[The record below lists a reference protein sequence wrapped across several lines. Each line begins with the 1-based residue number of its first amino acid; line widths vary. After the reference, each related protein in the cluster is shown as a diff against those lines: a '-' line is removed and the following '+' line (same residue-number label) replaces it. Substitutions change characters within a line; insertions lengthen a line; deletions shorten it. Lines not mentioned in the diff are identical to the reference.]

1 MSFHREVSKQNAWAA
16 IGMLFV
22 LLLACS
28 EVVNL
33 KTEGVAQKLVVYGRI
48 TDGIAGNEVSLA
60 FTSPINGNQEP
71 ITNARLTLLENSSEI
86 AQYLEFEPGRYR
98 LFYPNDSAKEG
109 RSYELYI
116 RLADGTEYRSLPST
130 MPKAAAVDQLYYDA
144 SQVEVV
150 VNQEGLEVEA
160 NLVQLFSD
168 TQVIDPEADFYLRW
182 NVLESYA
189 VQERI
194 RPTPVPPPP
203 CYVTYDISGQQ
214 ANLFDG
220 SEVKVPVIPAVALAS
235 TRIDSR
241 FAFNYFYQVILTTMD
256 EAAYEY
262 WSLIDEISNTRGSIF
277 DRPAA
282 PVPGN
287 LRNVNNP
294 DEEVLG
300 YFEVV
305 RSDTTFINARREDL
319 PFRIEHPCPHSEA
332 FREPAWCTACLLLE
346 NSTWDRP
353 YFWDD

>member
-1 MSFHREVSKQNAWAA
+1 MSFQSLVSKPKVCAA
-16 IGMLFV
+16 IGTLML

-48 TDGIAGNEVSLA
+48 TDGIAGNEVSIA
-60 FTSPINGNQEP
+60 YTSPINGNQEP
-71 ITNARLTLLENSSEI
+71 VTNAQLSLFENNVEI
-86 AQYLEFEPGRYR
+86 AQYLEYEPGRYR
-98 LFYPNDSAKEG
+98 LFYPNDSAREG
-109 RSYELYI
+109 HSYELLI
-116 RLADGTEYRSLPST
+116 QLADGTQYRSLPAT

-160 NLVQLFSD
+160 NLVQLFSN
-168 TQVIDPEADFYLRW
+168 TRVLDPEADFYLRW
-182 NVLESYA
+182 NVRESYA
-189 VQERI
+189 VQERL
-194 RPTPVPPPP
+194 RPGPVPPPP
-203 CYVTYDISGQQ
+203 CYITHDISGQE
-214 ANLFDG
+214 AKLFNG
-220 SEVKVPVIPAVALAS
+220 SEVKVPEIPAVPLAS
-235 TRIDSR
+235 TRINSR
-241 FAFNYFYQVILTTMD
+241 FAFQNFYQVILTTMD
-256 EAAYEY
+256 ETAYEY

-287 LRNVNNP
+287 LRNLNDP

-305 RSDTTFINARREDL
+305 RSDTSFIKARREDL

-346 NSTWDRP
+346 NSTWNRP
-353 YFWDD
+353 YFWDN